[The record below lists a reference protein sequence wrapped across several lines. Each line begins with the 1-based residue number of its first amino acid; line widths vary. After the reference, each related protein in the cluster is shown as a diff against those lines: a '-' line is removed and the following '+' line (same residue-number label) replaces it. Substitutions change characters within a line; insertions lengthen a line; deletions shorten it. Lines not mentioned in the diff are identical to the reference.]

1 MKGAFLDR
9 GTFPDELALQP
20 PAAITEWTEYRLTSA
35 EQRLERLANCQLALV
50 NKVVLD
56 APLLKQLPKLE
67 CIAVTATG
75 TNNVDLDYCS
85 EAGIRVFNAVG
96 YASEAVGEHALMLM
110 LALARNLKEYLADA
124 DQRGWSDSAF
134 FLHRVAPIQ
143 NLAGRT
149 LTIIGRGTLGDAL
162 ASRAEAL
169 GMNICYAERAGA
181 DTVRPGYTEF
191 KTALAQAEVLSLHCP
206 LTPATAELINAETLA
221 LLKPGCVLINT
232 GRGGL
237 INETAVLDAL
247 RTGQL
252 GGAGLD
258 VTINEPP
265 LPSDTIW
272 RLAEHPRVIVT
283 PHVAWASNEA
293 MSILLRQI
301 ETKIT
306 TWLSGRSRTEL

>member
-9 GTFPDELALQP
+9 GTFPDELALEP
-20 PAAITEWTEYRLTSA
+20 PAAITDWTEYSLTHP
-35 EQRLERLANCQLALV
+35 EQRLERLADCQLAVV

-56 APLLKQLPKLE
+56 APLLAQLPRLE

-85 EAGIRVFNAVG
+85 DAGITVINAVG

-124 DQRGWSDSAF
+124 DQRGWSDSPF
-134 FLHRVAPIQ
+134 FCNRVAPIQ

-149 LTIIGRGTLGDAL
+149 LTIIGRGALGDAL
-162 ASRAEAL
+162 ANRAEAL
-169 GMNICYAERAGA
+169 GMQLRYAERAGA
-181 DTVRPGYTEF
+181 DSVREGYTDF
-191 KTALAQAEVLSLHCP
+191 ATALGQADVLSLHCP
-206 LTPATAELINAETLA
+206 LTAATAQLINAETLA
-221 LLKPGCVLINT
+221 MLKPGCVLINT

-237 INETAVLDAL
+237 IDESAVLDAL

-258 VTINEPP
+258 VATNEPP

-283 PHVAWASNEA
+283 PHVGWASNEA
-293 MSILLRQI
+293 MATLLRQI
-301 ETKIT
+301 EAKLASWI
-306 TWLSGRSRTEL
+306 SSRD

>member
-20 PAAITEWTEYRLTSA
+20 PAAITDWTEYPLTQT
-35 EQRLERLANCQLALV
+35 EQRLERLADCQLAVV

-56 APLLKQLPKLE
+56 APLLAQLPKLE

-85 EAGIRVFNAVG
+85 DAGITVINAVG

-124 DQRGWSDSAF
+124 DQRGWSDSPF
-134 FLHRVAPIQ
+134 FCNRVAPIQ

-149 LTIIGRGTLGDAL
+149 LTIIGRGALGDAL

-169 GMNICYAERAGA
+169 GMKLCYAERAGA
-181 DTVRPGYTEF
+181 DSVRNGYTDF
-191 KTALAQAEVLSLHCP
+191 ATALGEADVLSLHCP
-206 LTPATAELINAETLA
+206 LTAATERLINAETLA
-221 LLKPGCVLINT
+221 MLKPGCVLINT
-232 GRGGL
+232 GRGAL
-237 INETAVLDAL
+237 IDESAVLDAL

-258 VTINEPP
+258 VATNEPP

-293 MSILLRQI
+293 MAILLRQI
-301 ETKIT
+301 EAKLT
-306 TWLSGRSRTEL
+306 TWLNGRA

>member
-20 PAAITEWTEYRLTSA
+20 PAAITDWTEYTLTQA
-35 EQRLERLANCQLALV
+35 DQRLERLADCQLAVV

-56 APLLKQLPKLE
+56 APLLAQLPKLE

-85 EAGIRVFNAVG
+85 EAGITVINAVG

-124 DQRGWSDSAF
+124 DQRGWSDSPF
-134 FLHRVAPIQ
+134 FCNRVAPIQ

-149 LTIIGRGTLGDAL
+149 LTIIGRGALGDAL

-169 GMNICYAERAGA
+169 GMHICYAERPGA
-181 DTVRPGYTEF
+181 DSVRSGYTDF
-191 KTALAQAEVLSLHCP
+191 ATALGQADVLSLHCP
-206 LTPATAELINAETLA
+206 LTAATAQLINAATLA

-237 INETAVLDAL
+237 IDESAVLDAL

-258 VTINEPP
+258 VATNEPP

-301 ETKIT
+301 EAKLA
-306 TWLSGRSRTEL
+306 TWINSRR

>member
-9 GTFPDELALQP
+9 GTFPDELVLQP
-20 PAAITEWTEYRLTSA
+20 PAAITEWTEYNLTQA
-35 EQRLERLANCQLALV
+35 DQRLERLADCQLAVV

-56 APLLKQLPKLE
+56 APLLAQLPKLE

-75 TNNVDLDYCS
+75 TNNIDLDYCRH
-85 EAGIRVFNAVG
+85 AGIAVLNAIG
-96 YASEAVGEHALMLM
+96 YASAAVGEHALMLM

-124 DQRGWSDSAF
+124 DQHGWSDSPF
-134 FLHRVAPIQ
+134 FCNRVAPIQ
-143 NLAGRT
+143 NLADQT
-149 LTIIGRGTLGDAL
+149 LTIVGRGALGEAL
-162 ASRAEAL
+162 ASRAQAL
-169 GMNICYAERAGA
+169 GMRICYAERPGA
-181 DTVRPGYTEF
+181 DSIRPGYTDF
-191 KTALAQAEVLSLHCP
+191 QTALAQADVLSLHCP
-206 LTPATAELINAETLA
+206 LTNATAELINSDTLA
-221 LLKPGCVLINT
+221 LVKPGCLLINT

-237 INETAVLDAL
+237 INESAVLDAL

-258 VTINEPP
+258 VATAEPP

-293 MSILLRQI
+293 MAVLLRQI
-301 ETKIT
+301 EAKLAS
-306 TWLSGRSRTEL
+306 WLNGRTATEL

>member
-9 GTFPDELALQP
+9 GTFPDELALQV
-20 PAAITEWTEYRLTSA
+20 PAAITDWTEYNLTQA
-35 EQRLERLANCQLALV
+35 EQRLERLADCQLAVV

-56 APLLKQLPKLE
+56 APLLAQLPKLE

-85 EAGIRVFNAVG
+85 DAGISVINAVG

-124 DQRGWSDSAF
+124 DQRGWSDSPF
-134 FLHRVAPIQ
+134 FCNRVAPIQ

-149 LTIIGRGTLGDAL
+149 LTIVGRGALGDAL
-162 ASRAEAL
+162 ASRADAL
-169 GMNICYAERAGA
+169 GMQLCYAERAGA
-181 DTVRPGYTEF
+181 DSVREGYTDF
-191 KTALAQAEVLSLHCP
+191 ATALAQADVLSLHCP
-206 LTPATAELINAETLA
+206 LTAATAKLINAETLA

-237 INETAVLDAL
+237 IDESAVLDAL

-258 VTINEPP
+258 VASNEPP

-283 PHVAWASNEA
+283 PHVGWASNEA
-293 MSILLRQI
+293 MAILLRQI
-301 ETKIT
+301 EAKLASWIK
-306 TWLSGRSRTEL
+306 GRG

>member
-20 PAAITEWTEYRLTSA
+20 PAAITDWTEYSLTQA
-35 EQRLERLANCQLALV
+35 DQRLERLADCQLAVV

-56 APLLKQLPKLE
+56 APLLAQLPKLE

-85 EAGIRVFNAVG
+85 EAGITVINAVG

-124 DQRGWSDSAF
+124 DQRGWSDSPF
-134 FLHRVAPIQ
+134 FCNRVAPIQ

-149 LTIIGRGTLGDAL
+149 LTIIGRGALGDAL

-169 GMNICYAERAGA
+169 GMQLCYAERAGA
-181 DTVRPGYTEF
+181 DSVRDGYTDF
-191 KTALAQAEVLSLHCP
+191 ATALGQADVLSLHCP
-206 LTPATAELINAETLA
+206 LTAATAKLINAETLA

-237 INETAVLDAL
+237 IDESAVLDAL

-258 VTINEPP
+258 VATNEPP

-283 PHVAWASNEA
+283 PHVGWASNEA
-293 MSILLRQI
+293 MAILLRQI
-301 ETKIT
+301 EAKLASWIN
-306 TWLSGRSRTEL
+306 SRG